1 MSVDVIK
8 IEVNGIELEARP
20 GQMLI
25 EVTDA
30 AQIYVPRFCY
40 HRHLSIAAN
49 CRMCLVEVEKVPKP
63 LPACATPVADGM
75 KIFTRSAAAI
85 TAQKS
90 VMEFLLINHPLD
102 CPICDQGGECELQ
115 DIAMGYGRGISRYTE
130 RKRVVHDEN
139 IGPLISTDMTRCIH
153 CTRCVRF
160 GEEIAGIQELGTM
173 GRGEGTEISTFIDK
187 SVDHELSGNIIDLC
201 PVGALNNKPY
211 RFSARAWEMVQLP
224 TIAPHD
230 CLGSN
235 LNAHVV
241 RGRVK
246 RIVPRTNDAVNETWL
261 ADRDRFSCEAIYAA
275 DRLSQPMIRDNGD
288 WRESSWEEALDIAAE
303 GLRRVRGNLS
313 ALVSPSAT
321 TEEGYLLG
329 RLVRHLG
336 AANID
341 HRLRRRDFRNQ
352 DDDPLFPSLGMAIA
366 DIEKLG
372 AVCVIGSNLR
382 KEVPLLAHRVRK
394 AAMSGA
400 HVSFINTTRD
410 EYLFD
415 VSEFL
420 VASALIAELA
430 ALVKVAAQQDVSG
443 GAAGNIVAALR
454 AAGSAAVFIGQIG
467 LRHPQFAEIRALA
480 SELARLT
487 GAQLGFISEGA
498 NSAGLSL
505 AGVLPHRGI
514 AGVVEKTQGA
524 TAADMIA
531 NPMQGLLLFGVEPE
545 FDCADGAAGL
555 RSIEAAEF
563 VVACSPFFDQTLH
576 AHADVV
582 LPLATFAETAG
593 TYVNAAGDWQSFGGV
608 AMPFGE
614 SRPGWKILRVL
625 GNLVELPDC
634 TYATSECVRDEL
646 RAAVSGA
653 RPGNEFSSQVP
664 VDSIDKASAQQ
675 LDVPMYQ
682 IDALVRRSHSLQLT
696 RDGRYGGLPDDA
708 SGGPDA
714 VAGRKIA

>member
-1 MSVDVIK
+1 MNSDVIK
-8 IEVNGIELEARP
+8 IEVNGVELEARP

-30 AQIYVPRFCY
+30 ADIYVPRFCY

-49 CRMCLVEVEKVPKP
+49 CRMCLVEVEKAPKP
-63 LPACATPVADGM
+63 LPACATPVTDGM
-75 KIFTRSAAAI
+75 KVFTKSQAAI

-130 RKRVVHDEN
+130 RKRIVKDKN

-173 GRGEGTEISTFIDK
+173 GRGDRTEISTFIEK
-187 SVDHELSGNIIDLC
+187 SIDHELSGNIIDLC

-224 TIAPHD
+224 TVAPHD

-241 RGRVK
+241 GGRVK
-246 RIVPRTNDAVNETWL
+246 RIVPRTNDALNETWL
-261 ADRDRFSCEAIYAA
+261 SDRDRFSCEAIEAS
-275 DRLSQPMIRDNGD
+275 DRLSRPMIRDNGK
-288 WRESSWEEALDIAAE
+288 WRESTWEEALDIAAE

-313 ALVSPSAT
+313 ALVSPSST

-336 AANID
+336 TTNID
-341 HRLRRRDFRNQ
+341 HRLRRQDFRNQ
-352 DDDPLFPSLGMAIA
+352 DDDPLFPWLGMAIA
-366 DIEKLG
+366 DVEKLD
-372 AVCVIGSNLR
+372 AICVIGSNLR
-382 KEVPLLAHRVRK
+382 KEVPLLAQRVRK
-394 AAMSGA
+394 AALAGA
-400 HVSFINTTRD
+400 HVSFVNEQRD

-415 VSEFL
+415 VGEFL
-420 VASALIAELA
+420 ATTDLVAELG
-430 ALVKVAAQQDVSG
+430 ALV
-443 GAAGNIVAALR
+443 R
-454 AAGSAAVFIGQIG
+454 AAGQQAAAGDTHGNMVTALRNADSATVLIGQIG
-467 LRHPQFAEIRALA
+467 LRHPHFAEIRALA
-480 SELARLT
+480 AELSRLT

-514 AGVVEKTQGA
+514 GGVAVEQSGLA
-524 TAADMIA
+524 AADIVA
-531 NPMQGLLLFGVEPE
+531 DPTHGLLLFGVEPE

-555 RSIEAAEF
+555 RAMETAGLVI
-563 VVACSPFFDQTLH
+563 ACTPFFDETLKKY
-576 AHADVV
+576 ADVV
-582 LPLATFAETAG
+582 LPIATFAETSG
-593 TYVNAAGDWQSFGGV
+593 TFVNAGGDWQSFGGV

-614 SRPGWKILRVL
+614 SRPGWKVLRVL
-625 GNLVELPDC
+625 GNLLDLPDC
-634 TYATSECVRDEL
+634 EYQSSESIREEL
-646 RAAVSGA
+646 KVAVGDALPSHRFSGEIPA
-653 RPGNEFSSQVP
+653 GSREQDVAEN
-664 VDSIDKASAQQ
+664 

-682 IDALVRRSHSLQLT
+682 VDALVRRSQSLQLT
-696 RDGRYGGLPDDA
+696 RDGLVNGPADGQDA
-708 SGGPDA
+708 AD
-714 VAGRKIA
+714 GRKIA

>member
-1 MSVDVIK
+1 MSTETIN

-30 AQIYVPRFCY
+30 ADIYVPRFCY
-40 HRHLSIAAN
+40 HRQLSVAAN
-49 CRMCLVEVEKVPKP
+49 CRMCLVEVEKAPKP
-63 LPACATPVADGM
+63 LPACATPVTDGM
-75 KIFTRSAAAI
+75 KVFTKSQAAI
-85 TAQKS
+85 DAQKS

-130 RKRVVHDEN
+130 SKRVVQDEN
-139 IGPLISTDMTRCIH
+139 LGPLISTDMTRCIL

-160 GEEIAGIQELGTM
+160 GKEIAGIQELGTM
-173 GRGEGTEISTFIDK
+173 GRGDRTVIGTFIEQ

-201 PVGALNNKPY
+201 PVGALNNKPF

-230 CLGSN
+230 CLGSH
-235 LNAHVV
+235 LNAHVMG
-241 RGRVK
+241 GRVK
-246 RIVPRTNDAVNETWL
+246 RVVPRTYDSINESWL
-261 ADRDRFSCEAIYAA
+261 SDRDRFSCEAIYAN
-275 DRLSQPMIRDNGD
+275 DRLGSPLIRDHGE
-288 WRESSWEEALDIAAE
+288 WREASWEEALDIAAE

-336 AANID
+336 TENID
-341 HRLRRRDFRNQ
+341 HRLRHRDFRDQ
-352 DDDPLFPSLGMAIA
+352 DADPLFPWLGMAIA
-366 DIEKLG
+366 DVEKLD
-372 AVCVIGSNLR
+372 ALCVVGSNLR

-394 AAMSGA
+394 AALAGA
-400 HVSFINTTRD
+400 HVSFINTRHD
-410 EYLFD
+410 KYLFD
-415 VSEFL
+415 VNEFL
-420 VASALIAELA
+420 VGEDLVAELD
-430 ALVKVAAQQDVSG
+430 ALVR
-443 GAAGNIVAALR
+443 AAGQQAASDDAHGKIIAALR
-454 AAGSAAVFIGQIG
+454 DAESAAVLVGQIG
-467 LRHPQFAEIRALA
+467 MRHPRFAEIRALA
-480 SELARLT
+480 DKLSRLT

-514 AGVVEKTQGA
+514 GGSVVDQCGSTAGDIV
-524 TAADMIA
+524 A
-531 NPMQGLLLFGVEPE
+531 NPTQGLLLFGVEPE

-555 RSIEAAEF
+555 HAVEAAGF
-563 VVACSPFFDQTLH
+563 VVAFSSFFDETLKK
-576 AHADVV
+576 HADVI
-582 LPLATFAETAG
+582 LPMATFAETSG
-593 TYVNAAGDWQSFGGV
+593 TFVNAGGDWQSFGGV

-625 GNLVELPDC
+625 GNLIDLPDC
-634 TYATSECVRDEL
+634 AYETSESIRDEL
-646 RAAVSGA
+646 YAVVGNSKPDNHFPDKIPAGFPGQGA
-653 RPGNEFSSQVP
+653 EQV
-664 VDSIDKASAQQ
+664 

-682 IDALVRRSHSLQLT
+682 VDSLVRRSQSLQLT
-696 RDGRYGGLPDDA
+696 LDGLAGGLPV
-708 SGGPDA
+708 GPDA
-714 VAGRKIA
+714 AERRKTA